1 VTDIQNEDEVNV
13 TEKTNESAP
22 ELNGTVKTKDD
33 EAGKQIAAVTGTA
46 AVIGTAAT
54 AAALNSNNE
63 EKQEISEDG
72 VVTQTGSPGVTASPA
87 RASSEAGTAEVMGD
101 GDVNPPLS
109 VKLADEAVV
118 VEAASRQSD
127 ATGEAEED
135 RSISTPVTQDTAK
148 SSEEVPREP
157 VPDKLSTARSEDI
170 PEQGSRP
177 TSASPI
183 AVNEEDGGSRPTSAT
198 VDGTIPNS
206 ASSVKED
213 SVPEQTQDKEISV
226 SPTCKESSNS
236 RPPSSTEQGTESQE
250 DKRPVSVTAA
260 SKGASRP
267 TSSTSPSKENAD
279 IATDANEFGTENSP
293 PLASDKGVDGPVND
307 GQGTEVPGNAT
318 VPVKEDKEEETM
330 PAGSEAVNIEVSE
343 NRPGS
348 VAISVKEEGSRPVS
362 AAELKKEEGSG
373 PGVMAEDTV
382 EVSEDR
388 TNIRP
393 VSAVKAL
400 EERDNVTAE
409 GAEISK
415 DLARTDELEDGGT
428 RLEISS
434 SVFTNVNSQET
445 EGSRPIN
452 FTESTKDSETRQFST
467 EASSKGEET
476 GTIEDV
482 EVTQEATG
490 SLPPDANKL
499 EASEN
504 ISRISTVGMTENF
517 KGTTGS
523 RPASVTESTKGE
535 ESQPQDA
542 TESAKEKGPE
552 PVNSGVSNAEVS
564 ENFVESLPVSSVELT
579 TDEGCRPATAAETIT
594 IDEEK
599 PVNITSSEKHEESRA
614 SPLLENKV
622 SDESAANQASSDS
635 VKEDEIYPVRAEGPT
650 KGGESRPESVSVDVE
665 KKGYE
670 SMTLENIQFSEK
682 NSVSVAD
689 STTEEVSRT
698 ANTAV
703 LTESTSRPTTSITG
717 GVTVDL
723 GERETLISEGNKNK
737 SSTEITEKGNS
748 TFTAVETSK
757 AQEKSSVTV
766 AESNTEERG
775 SRPLSASSFKQEE
788 VEGPLGSEYV
798 VKEEVRG
805 TADVSESI
813 KEEGNGPASTEG
825 SLNEETLESAKE
837 ESSRSETALN
847 STQEERA
854 EGAAESATDGNRLV
868 GVSVSAKDQASRPT
882 SIVADEA
889 GPTETVES
897 RQDSVSSSMIQ
908 EGYSTENVENSDEQT
923 GARSESGSELT
934 KEEYEP
940 TISTAVSSGEKQ
952 TETEVGNENK
962 EVAAEQIEDL
972 QASDRRPISTG
983 VKQEVARTENQA
995 SSEVLTA
1002 DIREETKD
1010 VKPSGE
1016 VDTVNTAPSAL
1027 QSDGSKF
1034 EASKEATEQG
1044 ELSSSAVA
1052 DQMDKAESFTNS
1064 MKVHNDDI
1072 IPSLGATASANEPGS
1087 DKETDVLV
1095 VEDKTKN
1102 DEEESVTEDV
1112 GVGKPTK
1119 EANEEL
1125 NTAATIIQATFRGY
1139 QTRQALS
1146 KPTEK
1151 DEVRGMLLAA
1161 LLLSY

>member
-1 VTDIQNEDEVNV
+1 MTDIQNEDEINV

-22 ELNGTVKTKDD
+22 ELNGTVKTKDE
-33 EAGKQIAAVTGTA
+33 EAGKLIAAVTGTA

-101 GDVNPPLS
+101 GDVNSPLS
-109 VKLADEAVV
+109 VTLADEAVV

-127 ATGEAEED
+127 TTGEAEED
-135 RSISTPVTQDTAK
+135 RSISTPVIQDTAK

-170 PEQGSRP
+170 PEQGNRP

-226 SPTCKESSNS
+226 SPTCKESSSS

-260 SKGASRP
+260 SKEASRP

-293 PLASDKGVDGPVND
+293 PLATDKSVDGPVND
-307 GQGTEVPGNAT
+307 GQSTEVPGNAT

-330 PAGSEAVNIEVSE
+330 PAGSEAVNTEVSE

-362 AAELKKEEGSG
+362 AAELKKEEDSG
-373 PGVMAEDTV
+373 PGVLAEDTV

-400 EERDNVTAE
+400 EERENVTAE
-409 GAEISK
+409 GAEIPK
-415 DLARTDELEDGGT
+415 DLVRTDELEDGGT

-434 SVFTNVNSQET
+434 PIFINVNSQET

-476 GTIEDV
+476 GTTEDV
-482 EVTQEATG
+482 EVTQEPTG

-504 ISRISTVGMTENF
+504 IARISTVDMTENF

-523 RPASVTESTKGE
+523 RPVSVAESTKGE

-542 TESAKEKGPE
+542 TESATEEGPG
-552 PVNSGVSNAEVS
+552 PVSNAEVS
-564 ENFVESLPVSSVELT
+564 ENLVESLPVSSVELT

-594 IDEEK
+594 IGEEK
-599 PVNITSSEKHEESRA
+599 PVNITSSEKYEESRA
-614 SPLLENKV
+614 SPLVENKV

-650 KGGESRPESVSVDVE
+650 KEGESRPESVSVDVE

-698 ANTAV
+698 ASTAV

-723 GERETLISEGNKNK
+723 GERETLTSEGNRNK

-748 TFTAVETSK
+748 TFTAVETTK
-757 AQEKSSVTV
+757 AQEKNSVTT

-788 VEGPLGSEYV
+788 VEGPLGAEYV

-805 TADVSESI
+805 AADVSESI

-837 ESSRSETALN
+837 ESSRSGTALN
-847 STQEERA
+847 STQEERV
-854 EGAAESATDGNRLV
+854 EGAAESAIDGNRLV

-897 RQDSVSSSMIQ
+897 RQDSVSSSVIQ
-908 EGYSTENVENSDEQT
+908 EGYSTENVENSDEQI

-940 TISTAVSSGEKQ
+940 TISTAVKKSSGEKQ

-962 EVAAEQIEDL
+962 EVSAEQIEDL

-1016 VDTVNTAPSAL
+1016 VDSVNTAPSAL

-1034 EASKEATEQG
+1034 EVSTEATEQG

-1064 MKVHNDDI
+1064 MRAHTDDI
-1072 IPSLGATASANEPGS
+1072 IPSLGATASANEPES